1 MCRKTQDSSKQSLLE
16 RFWNQRRLC
25 SRNTTTTSLPNEQTP
40 SLAFSSSST
49 LQGTVDVCLL
59 LARLSSTGGSS
70 LSATVD
76 SGTPD
81 SNREEYESLAI
92 ERVVEQWLGS
102 VRQRWHQNWR
112 SPLVCWWGN
121 RSRLCYLAIQKCS
134 SKQCQRF
141 VRYNVEH
148 LEKDESTNSVFLR
161 LFE

>member
-1 MCRKTQDSSKQSLLE
+1 MGVIKRESPHCKMRFSITRNSPAVQHDHLSKIFSRIFTVNIGCSLRNMCRKTQDSSKQSLLE

-81 SNREEYESLAI
+81 SNREENESLAI

-102 VRQRWHQNWR
+102 VRQRWHQN
-112 SPLVCWWGN
+112 
-121 RSRLCYLAIQKCS
+121 
-134 SKQCQRF
+134 
-141 VRYNVEH
+141 
-148 LEKDESTNSVFLR
+148 
-161 LFE
+161 